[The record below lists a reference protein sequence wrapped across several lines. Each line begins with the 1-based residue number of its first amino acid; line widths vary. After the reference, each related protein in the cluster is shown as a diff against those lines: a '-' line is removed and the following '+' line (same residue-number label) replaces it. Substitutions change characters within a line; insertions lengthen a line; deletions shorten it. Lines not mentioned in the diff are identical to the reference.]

1 MNRVAYIIK
10 PGQTPRIVAR
20 MFTGSPER
28 WKELLA
34 ANPKAPTMFI
44 TGGMGYSFQP
54 AWWSVGRQIYLPKDW
69 ARETGVRGPSG
80 AVGASCSPDAVEPH
94 PTAWYKV
101 HGDNWESASAAEFG
115 RITTGGWGDWQ
126 PLVGANSDWPF
137 GFKADAN
144 GCKMNEWKNGIMIRV
159 PKAWLDGLNANQ
171 LKGLKASSHLFLED
185 GTTKWTPG
193 AGGVGPTTGNC
204 PTGQFTNPST
214 GTCAVPPSCPEGQIF
229 DPNTWG
235 CKAKSGGTGVGYGDE
250 KSSGM
255 PAWGWVALAAGAGI
269 GAALLLSNLT
279 KARHVPVVPA
289 TTPPASKPNDQV
301 IVRR

>member
-69 ARETGVRGPSG
+69 ARETGVRGPLG
-80 AVGASCSPDAVEPH
+80 AVGAGCDPSPVDPH
-94 PTAWYKV
+94 PTAYYKV
-101 HGDNWESASAAEFG
+101 HGGQWYADVAVEFNQIVNGHGNWA
-115 RITTGGWGDWQ
+115 D
-126 PLVGANSDWPF
+126 LMGANAGWWKA
-137 GFKADAN
+137 GFFADN
-144 GCKMNEWKNGIMIRV
+144 EGCKMLGWKDGILIRV
-159 PKAWLDGLNANQ
+159 PKEWLEGVPASQ
-171 LKGLKASSHLFLED
+171 LKGLKALNNLYLED